1 MKFAVKIS
9 DIHKI
14 EKKNCIRISV
24 FGYEK
29 KEKYPLYVSKNTF
42 KKHVDLLLLLLEE
55 KDKKL

>member
-29 KEKYPLYVSKNTF
+29 KEKYPLYVSKNPF
-42 KKHVDLLLLLLEE
+42 KKHFDLLLLLEE